1 MTSVAAAHAPSSSSL
16 ALGPGRL
23 VARRSGPLAGIVAV
37 PGDKSI
43 SHRALM
49 LGGIA
54 VGETVIHGLLVGDD
68 VLRTARAM
76 QAMGAAVAR
85 GADGVWRVTGR
96 GVGALTEP
104 EDVLDLGNAGT
115 STRLLMGLVATNK
128 ITVVMTG
135 DASLRRRPMARVTE
149 PLSRMGARFVGRS
162 GGRLPLTI
170 IGTAE
175 ALPIEYRLPV
185 ASAQV
190 KSAILLAGLNTP
202 GTTTVIEPVPTRDH
216 SELMLRHFGATL
228 DIKPLPDGGSAIAL
242 TGQPEL
248 TGRVVRVPADP
259 SSAAFP
265 IVAALLVP
273 GSRITLPNI
282 GLNPRRTGLIETL
295 IEMGGDVRIENRR
308 SEAGEPVGDLVVA
321 HSELRGIEVPAA
333 RAPSIID
340 EYLVLGVAA
349 ACARGKTVMRGL
361 AELRVKE
368 SDRLA
373 ALANGLAACGVKVEI
388 AGDDATVHGLGGAPA
403 GGATIATHLDHR
415 IAMAFL
421 VMGLAAREPVAID
434 DGTPIDTSFP
444 GFVALMREAGAA
456 IEGPL

>member
-1 MTSVAAAHAPSSSSL
+1 
-16 ALGPGRL
+16 
-23 VARRSGPLAGIVAV
+23 
-37 PGDKSI
+37 
-43 SHRALM
+43 
-49 LGGIA
+49 
-54 VGETVIHGLLVGDD
+54 
-68 VLRTARAM
+68 
-76 QAMGAAVAR
+76 
-85 GADGVWRVTGR
+85 
-96 GVGALTEP
+96 
-104 EDVLDLGNAGT
+104 
-115 STRLLMGLVATNK
+115 
-128 ITVVMTG
+128 
-135 DASLRRRPMARVTE
+135 
-149 PLSRMGARFVGRS
+149 MGARFVARA

-202 GTTTVIEPVPTRDH
+202 GATTVIEPVPTRDH
-216 SELMLRHFGATL
+216 SELMLRHFGAEVRIT
-228 DIKPLPDGGSAIAL
+228 PLADGASAIAL

-248 TGRVVRVPADP
+248 TGRTVRVPADP

-295 IEMGGDVRIENRR
+295 IEMGGDIRIENRR
-308 SEAGEPVGDLVVA
+308 SAAGEPVGDLVVA
-321 HSELRGIEVPAA
+321 SSELRGVEVPAS
-333 RAPSIID
+333 RAPAMID

-373 ALANGLAACGVKVEI
+373 ALANGLAACGVTVDI
-388 AGDDATVHGLGGAPA
+388 AGDDASVHGVGGNHGGAPP
-403 GGATIATHLDHR
+403 GGATIATNLDHR

-444 GFVALMREAGAA
+444 GFVALMRGAGAA
-456 IEGPL
+456 IDGPLQG